1 MGIQSLV
8 RKTGFLAETHSELMT
23 KSSTCMTN
31 NLIIG
36 SSLRDVMG
44 ASLTDVTGVLSSPR
58 GVTTAELTYILAYW
72 CVSLLGSS
80 SILKVS
86 FDHLES

>member
-1 MGIQSLV
+1 
-8 RKTGFLAETHSELMT
+8 
-23 KSSTCMTN
+23 
-31 NLIIG
+31 
-36 SSLRDVMG
+36 MG